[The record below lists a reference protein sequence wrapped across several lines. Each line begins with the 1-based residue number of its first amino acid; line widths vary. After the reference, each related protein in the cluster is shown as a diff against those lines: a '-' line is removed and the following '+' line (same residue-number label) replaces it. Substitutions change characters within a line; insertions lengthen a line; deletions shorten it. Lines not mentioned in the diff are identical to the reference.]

1 MAKKLGEYYKK
12 KGVVLRV
19 VDTYRGEVEMTDS
32 GDVLLVGVCVS
43 RVAGLLVLL
52 GC

>member
-1 MAKKLGEYYKK
+1 LQVLAKKLGDYYKK

-19 VDTYRGEVEMTDS
+19 VDKYRGEVEMTDS
-32 GDVLLVGVCVS
+32 GDVLQVGA
-43 RVAGLLVLL
+43 RGWAAGP